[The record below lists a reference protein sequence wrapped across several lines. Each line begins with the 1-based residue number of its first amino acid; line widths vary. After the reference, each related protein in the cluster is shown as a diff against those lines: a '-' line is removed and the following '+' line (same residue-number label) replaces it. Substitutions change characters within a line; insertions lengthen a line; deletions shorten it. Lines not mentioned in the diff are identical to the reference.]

1 MSSRWSLCY
10 VLALCLNMVLPSVG
24 VAQGMP
30 FALGS
35 ENVESENSLT
45 PFKIKLRGVLNATAR
60 GKSLGMV
67 TLGIATYG
75 EKYDSDVVT
84 AEAVDD
90 PRASGS
96 MILRQYKDLKRD
108 LNLSGPKE
116 LLSKIGQ
123 AEPGTPLMIVG
134 FLRQRDKT
142 LQLTAVEVLGTST
155 EAQ

>member
-1 MSSRWSLCY
+1 
-10 VLALCLNMVLPSVG
+10 
-24 VAQGMP
+24 
-30 FALGS
+30 
-35 ENVESENSLT
+35 
-45 PFKIKLRGVLNATAR
+45 
-60 GKSLGMV
+60 V
-67 TLGIATYG
+67 TLGIATYRA
-75 EKYDSDVVT
+75 KYDFDVVT

-142 LQLTAVEVLGTST
+142 LQLTAVEVLGMST
-155 EAQ
+155 DTQ

>member
-67 TLGIATYG
+67 TLGIATYRA
-75 EKYDSDVVT
+75 KYDFEVVT

-116 LLSKIGQ
+116 MLSKKRQ
-123 AEPGTPLMIVG
+123 TQPGTPVVVVG
-134 FLRQRDKT
+134 VLRPGGKT
-142 LQLTAVEVLGTST
+142 LQH
-155 EAQ
+155 